1 MNSVGESLRIARRI
15 KGMTM
20 EEAGAEL
27 GFTRRAVG
35 SWERGE
41 RQPHP
46 VHERIIKEAT
56 ARWLRE
62 AAGLA

>member
-1 MNSVGESLRIARRI
+1 MNTVGESLRIARRI

-46 VHERIIKEAT
+46 VHKRMIEEIT
-56 ARWLRE
+56 QRWLRE

>member
-1 MNSVGESLRIARRI
+1 
-15 KGMTM
+15 MTM

>member
-1 MNSVGESLRIARRI
+1 MNFDGESLRIARRI
-15 KGMTM
+15 KGITM

-46 VHERIIKEAT
+46 VHRRIIEEAT

-62 AAGLA
+62 VAGL

>member
-20 EEAGAEL
+20 AEAGEEL
-27 GFTRRAVG
+27 GFTRRSIG
-35 SWERGE
+35 GWEREE

-46 VHERIIKEAT
+46 VHKRMIEEAT
-56 ARWLRE
+56 RRWLRE